1 MKFLTLSIITG
12 LLLSPIIGS
21 AELYKWT
28 DQQGQLHITD
38 APPSELQK
46 KPDSSFKPNARSV
59 QRMKA
64 TRSPSAPEHSRSEV
78 RPLPEQSALSSSTKA
93 EATQP
98 SVEGLSP
105 NLATLTSAWQT
116 FDDSQVIA
124 NVPVERWKDE
134 RGLEHFVDVLS
145 TGKGSTSV
153 EATPSK
159 RRLTTP

>member
-38 APPSELQK
+38 APPSALQK

-78 RPLPEQSALSSSTKA
+78 RPLPEQSALSSPTKA
-93 EATQP
+93 DATQP
-98 SVEGLSP
+98 SLEGLSP
-105 NLATLTSAWQT
+105 NLAILTSAWQT

-124 NVPVERWKDE
+124 KVPVERWKDE
-134 RGLEHFVDVLS
+134 RGLEHFVDVLPTAKDS
-145 TGKGSTSV
+145 TGV
-153 EATPSK
+153 EATLSK
-159 RRLTTP
+159 QRLTAP